1 MEQFEPRSAQVG
13 LVGGLR
19 QERSDLVTIAE
30 PASPF
35 GVEARKGRLY
45 LLVEGGAPRSV
56 DACQLVARTVRR
68 GFYDDQSYSVTS
80 SLRAA
85 IRAANK
91 ALYELNFKLPA
102 AQRVQVGLTCA
113 VLRDDDLY
121 LAQVQPAQAYT
132 LSEGRLRALPAHPSW
147 DPAHV
152 SAAPFAR
159 MGGLGASLF
168 VEPEL
173 YRSVVRAGD
182 GVLLC
187 SSNLAHVL
195 ARPEV
200 DALLRQGDAVA
211 AVERVAAIALEG
223 RADEAHALAV
233 AFAPALSKAAREA
246 PLSPAGVSE
255 RSRLAARSMGGWLG
269 GVAAAVTR
277 PRRPEPAAEKPA
289 APRPDPIQTMPEQ
302 PAHSPDPPA
311 RPAPLDVGESLSER
325 YERRRR
331 EVPDTAPL
339 RRENLPPSAFL
350 GEESYAG
357 PNGAT
362 TRRVDLGIEEV
373 ADPRPYKPRY
383 EIRPLVDLTWGERL
397 ALPFRK
403 VAMSVEDTLRT
414 RSRNRRAPPPPRPIT
429 RGQGLSYRRTKP
441 PFPWPLLFGLV
452 LVLAA
457 LIFYGLTLTRQNDQ
471 ELALEYFAAA
481 DVRLSAVRDAADEG
495 TALEA
500 LDLARQ
506 AIDQVKATRNVTDTN
521 PALWLRYQELE
532 REYERALAAVQRVT
546 FFDDPAVLAVHPLP
560 GGRFTSIVVP
570 PALTNI
576 TDTTVLEG
584 LRYLYAVDNDERQAR
599 LYRIPRDGG
608 TPEPYL
614 SPGQAVGSSVV
625 GSVRAALWRVDQVVA
640 VDQASGGF
648 GYYFRNAGSWNYSK
662 LGASE
667 IWALRDRLDVE
678 YYDGNL
684 YIWGALPGE
693 VLRFNLGRYGD
704 TPDYWLDQASL
715 ADLDLSTV
723 VDMAVDG
730 TIYLLRSD
738 GSVML
743 FSTGQQ
749 VGEVKPEAIT
759 PPITIVRGF
768 FVTGN
773 SPTTGY
779 FYIVDSQNER
789 VIQMEKATG
798 KIVQQVKMRADG
810 EVQLDALAA
819 MFVDDS
825 GARPI
830 LYLANG
836 GQLLRAEL
844 PAPPRPFR
852 EPGASGTPAPA
863 VTPTP

>member
-1 MEQFEPRSAQVG
+1 MDRFEPRSAQVG
-13 LVGGLR
+13 LVGEIR
-19 QERSDLVTIAE
+19 QERSDLVTVVE
-30 PASPF
+30 PATPF
-35 GVEARKGRLY
+35 APEARKGRLY
-45 LLVEGGAPRSV
+45 LLVEAEDGASRSA

-68 GFYDDQSYSVTS
+68 VFYEDQSYSVTS

-91 ALYELNFKLPA
+91 ALYEQNFKLAA

-113 VLRDDDLY
+113 VLRDTDLY

-147 DPAHV
+147 DPAHI

-159 MGGLGASLF
+159 TGGLGASLF

-173 YRSVVRAGD
+173 YRSAVRAGD
-182 GVLLC
+182 GALLC
-187 SSNLAHVL
+187 SSNLAHIL

-200 DALLRQGDAVA
+200 DALLRAGDAAA
-211 AVERVAAIALEG
+211 AVERVAAIATED
-223 RADEAHALAV
+223 RVEDAHALAI

-255 RSRLAARSMGGWLG
+255 RGRLAARSVGGLLG
-269 GVAAAVTR
+269 GLTAVMARTR
-277 PRRPEPAAEKPA
+277 RREPAEAEP
-289 APRPDPIQTMPEQ
+289 APRPDPIKTMPEVPTQ
-302 PAHSPDPPA
+302 SPAPPA
-311 RPAPLDVGESLSER
+311 RPAPLDLGESLSEQ

-331 EVPDTAPL
+331 QVPDTAPL

-350 GEESYAG
+350 GEESYPG
-357 PNGAT
+357 PNGST
-362 TRRVDLGIEEV
+362 TRRVDLSIEEI
-373 ADPRPYKPRY
+373 ADPRPYRPRY

-403 VAMSVEDTLRT
+403 AAMGVEDALRT
-414 RSRNRRAPPPPRPIT
+414 RARNRRSPPPPRPIT

-441 PFPWPLLFGLV
+441 PFPWALLFGLV
-452 LVLAA
+452 LVVAA

-471 ELALEYFAAA
+471 DLALEYFAAA
-481 DVRLSAVRDAADEG
+481 DVRLSEVRDAADEAS
-495 TALEA
+495 ALEA

-506 AIDQVKATRNVTDTN
+506 AIDQVRASPTVTDTS
-521 PALWLRYQELE
+521 PTLWLRYQELE

-570 PALTNI
+570 PALANI
-576 TDTTVLEG
+576 TDTNVLEG
-584 LRYLYAVDNDERQAR
+584 LRYIYAVDNDERQAR

-614 SPGQAVGSSVV
+614 SPGQSVGTAVV
-625 GSVRAALWRVDQVVA
+625 GPVRAALWRVDQVVA
-640 VDQASGGF
+640 VDQAPSGF
-648 GYYFRNAGSWNYSK
+648 GYYFRNGGSWNYSK

-667 IWALRDRLDVE
+667 IWQLRDRLDVE
-678 YYDGNL
+678 GYDGNL
-684 YIWGALPGE
+684 YVWGAQPGE

-704 TPDYWLDQASL
+704 TPDYWLDKASL

-738 GSVML
+738 GSVIL
-743 FSTGQQ
+743 FSMGQP

-759 PPITIVRGF
+759 PPLSIVKGF

-779 FYIVDSQNER
+779 FYIVDSLNER
-789 VIQMEKATG
+789 IVQVEKATG
-798 KIVQQVKMRADG
+798 KVIQQIKVRPDG
-810 EVQLDALAA
+810 EVQLKELAA
-819 MFVDDS
+819 LHVDDS

-836 GQLLRAEL
+836 GQLLQAEL
-844 PAPPRPFR
+844 PAPPKPFR
-852 EPGASGTPAPA
+852 ELET
-863 VTPTP
+863 TPTP